1 MFPMNEETKS
11 AADRRAQRPRS
22 PRVPVNF
29 TITLEG
35 SAPAGE
41 TFSVQALAVRV
52 SRGGATLD
60 SDAPVSVGT
69 SVRVTP
75 PFGRTLDAEVNG
87 VWTDAE
93 DGRQRVGVKLLDPN
107 GWFAE

>member
-11 AADRRAQRPRS
+11 AGDPRAQRPRS

-29 TITLEG
+29 SVKMEG
-35 SAPAGE
+35 RALAGE
-41 TFSVQALAVRV
+41 DFSVEALAVRV

-60 SDAPVSVGT
+60 SDAPVAVGA